1 MKELDSAGLHCL
13 LQLASSPRLN
23 LSSSCKVL
31 THLYL
36 VKPIGHSQ
44 SLSYPLGSFDT
55 VVYFLLLETPPSTS
69 GNHTFWELRFTVR
82 PHAWKHWP
90 PHWPLLSLLLSSW
103 HLNVEMPQGVILS
116 LPFSPTILQRWC
128 QSLHGFVWHSML
140 MTPLFISLVL
150 TSTLNSYFWLPIF
163 ILFRSLLSINKG
175 QKWYGPNRSRRY

>member
-13 LQLASSPRLN
+13 LQLDSSPRLN

-31 THLYL
+31 THLYV

-55 VVYFLLLETPPSTS
+55 VVYFLLLETPSSTS

-90 PHWPLLSLLLSSW
+90 PHWLLLSLLLSSW
-103 HLNVEMPQGVILS
+103 HLMLKCPRVWSSAFHSLQLYSKRDVSHSMALYGIQCSWLLYLYLWS
-116 LPFSPTILQRWC
+116 LP
-128 QSLHGFVWHSML
+128 
-140 MTPLFISLVL
+140 
-150 TSTLNSYFWLPIF
+150 LPWTHIFGYIFF